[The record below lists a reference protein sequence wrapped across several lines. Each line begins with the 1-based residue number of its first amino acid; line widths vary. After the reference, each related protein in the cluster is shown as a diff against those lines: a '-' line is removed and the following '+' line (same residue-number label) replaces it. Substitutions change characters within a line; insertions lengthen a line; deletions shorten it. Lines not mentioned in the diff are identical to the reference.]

1 MQAIILA
8 AGMGKRLK
16 ELTSDNTKCMIK
28 VNGVT
33 LIERMLAQLDRL
45 GLSRIVLVVGYKAG
59 TLKNFLNTLEVKT
72 PIEYVE
78 NPDYYKTNNI
88 YSLYLAREYLYS
100 QDTLL
105 LESDLI
111 FDDSVLQAL
120 TEDTYPSLALVA
132 KYESWMD
139 GTVVTLRPDCRI
151 NNFLDKAHFQFADIR
166 NYFKT
171 VNIYKFSRHFSE
183 SQYVPFLE
191 AYCHAL
197 GNNEYYE
204 QVLKVIVMLD
214 KSELKAKV
222 LEQGSW
228 YEIDDIQDLDIA
240 ESIFTRSASEKL
252 DRIQK
257 RYGGYWRYPK
267 MLDFCY
273 LVNPFFPPQ
282 KLMDEIKANSDIIA
296 AQYPSGHY
304 VNDLLAAKFFGVT
317 PSLIVTGNGAAELVR
332 SLLNQITGKI
342 GIIRPTFEEYPNRKA
357 GDAVVFIPKND
368 AFSYSADDLID
379 FFGSKSIDALVV
391 INPDNPSG
399 NYLPHES
406 IMKLIKWAEVK
417 SIRLILDESF
427 VDFANLN
434 DTLLV
439 DEFLIKYPHLVVIKS
454 ISKSYGV
461 SGLRLGVLVCSDEHI
476 VSVVRNDLPTR
487 NINSFAEFFLQ
498 IYEKYKDEYVNA
510 MRRFDSIRR
519 DFMDALEKIK
529 NLRVLPSQA
538 NFIMCETLSGITAV
552 ELTET
557 LLDKYNILI
566 KNLSGKNGID
576 GQFIRM
582 AVKTPEENQTLI
594 KALVSVFAA
603 EPNTRG

>member
-16 ELTSDNTKCMIK
+16 ELTNNSTKCMIK
-28 VNGVT
+28 VNNVT

-45 GLSRIVLVVGYKAG
+45 GLSRIVLVVGYKADA
-59 TLKNFLNTLEVKT
+59 LKDFLNTLEVKT

-88 YSLYLAREYLYS
+88 YSLYLARKYLCRE
-100 QDTLL
+100 DTLL

-111 FDDSVLQAL
+111 FDDCVLQAL
-120 TEDTYPSLALVA
+120 TEDTYPSLALVS

-139 GTVVTLRPDCRI
+139 GTVVTLESDCRI
-151 NNFLDKAHFQFADIR
+151 NDFLDKAHFQFADIK
-166 NYFKT
+166 NYYKT

-214 KSELKAKV
+214 RSELKAKV
-222 LEQGSW
+222 LEQGNW

-240 ESIFTRSASEKL
+240 ESIFTHSTAKKL
-252 DRIQK
+252 DRINK

-273 LVNPFFPPQ
+273 LVNPFFPSQ
-282 KLMDEIKANSDIIA
+282 KLLDEIKANFEIIA
-296 AQYPSGHY
+296 MQYPSGHY
-304 VNDLLAAKFFGVT
+304 VNDLLAAKYFSVT
-317 PSLIVTGNGAAELVR
+317 PSRIVTGNGAAELIR
-332 SLLNQITGKI
+332 SLLNQINGKI

-357 GDAVVFIPKND
+357 GDTVVFIPQND
-368 AFSYSADDLID
+368 NFSYTADDLTG
-379 FFGSKSIDALVV
+379 FFSNKSINALVV

-406 IMKLIKWAEVK
+406 IIKLVKWTEEKGIK
-417 SIRLILDESF
+417 LILDESF
-427 VDFANLN
+427 VDFANLD
-434 DTLLV
+434 DTLFD
-439 DEFLIKYPHLVVIKS
+439 DELLLKYPHLVVIKS
-454 ISKSYGV
+454 ISKSFGV
-461 SGLRLGVLVCSDEHI
+461 PGLRLGVLACSDEHI
-476 VSVVRNDLPTR
+476 ASTVRNDLPIW

-498 IYEKYKDEYVNA
+498 ICEKYKNEYKNA
-510 MRRFDSIRR
+510 MQKFMSIRR
-519 DFMDALEKIK
+519 NFINEFENIK
-529 NLRVLPSQA
+529 SLRVLPTQA
-538 NFIMCETLSGITAV
+538 NFIMCEVLPGIKAG
-552 ELTET
+552 ELTEI
-557 LLDKYNILI
+557 LLDKHNILI
-566 KNLSGKNGID
+566 KNLVGKNGID
-576 GQFIRM
+576 GEFIRI
-582 AVKTPEENQTLI
+582 AIKTPEENQKLLN
-594 KALVSVFAA
+594 ALMSVFDGRA
-603 EPNTRG
+603 

>member
-1 MQAIILA
+1 
-8 AGMGKRLK
+8 MGKRLK
-16 ELTSDNTKCMIK
+16 ELTNDNTKCMIK

-33 LIERMLAQLDRL
+33 LIEHMLTQLDRL
-45 GLSRIVLVVGYKAG
+45 GLSRIVLVVGYKADS
-59 TLKNFLNTLEVKT
+59 LINFLNTLEVKT

-88 YSLYLAREYLYS
+88 YSLYLARKYLCQ

-111 FDDSVLQAL
+111 FDDCVLQAL

-139 GTVVTLRPDCRI
+139 GTVVTLRSDCRI
-151 NNFLDKAHFQFADIR
+151 NNFLDKTHFQFADIK
-166 NYFKT
+166 NYYKT

-214 KSELKAKV
+214 RSELKAKV

-240 ESIFTRSASEKL
+240 ESIFTQSTAKKL
-252 DRIQK
+252 DHIQK

-282 KLMDEIKANSDIIA
+282 KLLDEIKANFEIIA
-296 AQYPSGHY
+296 MQYPSGHY
-304 VNDLLAAKFFGVT
+304 VNDLLAAKYFSVT
-317 PSLIVTGNGAAELVR
+317 PSRIVTGNGAAELIR
-332 SLLNQITGKI
+332 SLLNQINGKI

-357 GDAVVFIPKND
+357 GDTVVFIPQND
-368 AFSYSADDLID
+368 NLSYTADDLID
-379 FFGSKSIDALVV
+379 FFGKKTISALVV

-399 NYLPHES
+399 NYLSHDS
-406 IMKLIKWAEVK
+406 VIKLVKWTEEKGIK
-417 SIRLILDESF
+417 LILDESF
-427 VDFANLN
+427 VDFANLD
-434 DTLLV
+434 DTLFD
-439 DEFLIKYPHLVVIKS
+439 DELLLKYPHLIVIKS
-454 ISKSYGV
+454 ISKSFGV
-461 SGLRLGVLVCSDEHI
+461 PGLRLGVLVCSDEHI
-476 VSVVRNDLPTR
+476 VSTVRNDLPIR

-498 IYEKYKDEYVNA
+498 ICEKYKNEYTNA
-510 MRRFDSIRR
+510 MQR
-519 DFMDALEKIK
+519 FMDVRCDYLNELEKIK

-538 NFIMCETLSGITAV
+538 NYFMCEVLSGIKTG
-552 ELTET
+552 ELTEI
-557 LLDKYNILI
+557 LLDKHNILI
-566 KNLSGKNGID
+566 KDLSGKNGID
-576 GQFIRM
+576 GQFIRV
-582 AVKTPEENQTLI
+582 AIKTQEENQKLI
-594 KALVSVFAA
+594 NALMNVFTAVA
-603 EPNTRG
+603 NVPVTQIP

>member
-16 ELTSDNTKCMIK
+16 ELTSNSTKCMIK
-28 VNGVT
+28 VNGIT

-45 GLSRIVLVVGYKAG
+45 DLSRIVLVVGYKADVLKKFIS
-59 TLKNFLNTLEVKT
+59 TLKVKT
-72 PIEYVE
+72 LIEYVE
-78 NPDYYKTNNI
+78 NPDYHKTNNI
-88 YSLYLAREYLYS
+88 YSLYLARKYLCQ

-105 LESDLI
+105 LESDLV
-111 FDDSVLQAL
+111 FDDCVLQAL

-139 GTVVTLRPDCRI
+139 GTVVTLRSDCRI
-151 NNFLDKAHFQFADIR
+151 NNFLDKAHFQFSEIR
-166 NYFKT
+166 NYYKT
-171 VNIYKFSRHFSE
+171 VNIYKFNRHFSE

-204 QVLKVIVMLD
+204 QVLKVIVMLN

-240 ESIFTRSASEKL
+240 ESIFTHSGGEKL
-252 DRIQK
+252 DHIKK

-282 KLMDEIKANSDIIA
+282 KLLDEIKANFDIITT
-296 AQYPSGHY
+296 QYPSGHY
-304 VNDLLAAKFFGVT
+304 VNDLLAAKLFGIT
-317 PSLIVTGNGAAELVR
+317 PSRIVTGNGAAELIG
-332 SLLNQITGKI
+332 SLLNLIVGKI
-342 GIIRPTFEEYPNRKA
+342 GVIYPTFEEYPNRKK
-357 GDAVVFIPKND
+357 GDTVVFISKND
-368 AFSYSADDLID
+368 TFSYSADNIID
-379 FFGSKSIDALVV
+379 FFNDKLISALVI

-406 IMKLIKWAEVK
+406 IIKLVEWTNEKGIN
-417 SIRLILDESF
+417 LILDESF
-427 VDFANLN
+427 VDFANLD

-439 DEFLIKYPHLVVIKS
+439 DDFLFKYPHLIVIKS

-461 SGLRLGVLVCSDEHI
+461 PGLRLGVLACGNELI
-476 VSVVRNDLPTR
+476 VSNVRKDIPIW

-498 IYEKYKDEYVNA
+498 ICEKYKDEYINA
-510 MRRFDSIRR
+510 IQRFVGIRC
-519 DFMDALEKIK
+519 DFLNALKNIK

-538 NFIMCETLSGITAV
+538 NYFMCEVLFGITA
-552 ELTET
+552 EKLTEI
-557 LLDKYNILI
+557 LLNKYYILI

-576 GQFIRM
+576 GQFIRITI
-582 AVKTPEENQTLI
+582 KTPEENQKLI
-594 KALVSVFAA
+594 KALMDVF
-603 EPNTRG
+603 ND